1 MDCRRD
7 RQVHSGAMI
16 SFSRSKTPQE
26 ISDADPAGALAD
38 GDICC
43 RVNFAVS
50 VISASSI
57 YYVWNA

>member
-1 MDCRRD
+1 
-7 RQVHSGAMI
+7 MI

-26 ISDADPAGALAD
+26 VSNADPAGALAD

-50 VISASSI
+50 GLSAGST
-57 YYVWNA
+57 YHVRNA